1 MIQFVGHNAQ
11 TRFDIAQTL
20 SIGQLGK
27 DHAQQLFPAG
37 KVVNLVVALVSF
49 DTLVE
54 LVPGQEVDELRKHRL
69 RT

>member
-1 MIQFVGHNAQ
+1 MIEFVGHDAQ

-20 SIGQLGK
+20 SISQLGK
-27 DHAQQLFPAG
+27 GHAEELFPTG
-37 KVVNLVVALVSF
+37 KVVNLVIALVSF

-54 LVPGQEVDELRKHRL
+54 LVPGQEVDELRKRRL